1 MNIIKI
7 MERNFVIGK
16 TLNQALKK
24 YSPELDIPSNIV
36 HLPNPLN
43 LDSAILERKV
53 IFAIHA
59 NKNQT
64 HRELTQSESK
74 CLKWLKSMYP
84 NLLQYRNFTIAI
96 QLTEPEKTQLLVKI
110 NDYYKETENPREPK
124 LKNIY
129 RLFTF
134 CI

>member
-1 MNIIKI
+1 

-16 TLNQALKK
+16 TLDQALQK
-24 YSPELDIPSNIV
+24 YAQEIDVSSNIV

-53 IFAIHA
+53 IFGLLA
-59 NKNQT
+59 KNNESQ
-64 HRELTQSESK
+64 RDLTSTENK
-74 CLKWLKSMYP
+74 CLKWLKRMYP
-84 NLLQYRNFTIAI
+84 NILRYRNFTIAI

-134 CI
+134 CM